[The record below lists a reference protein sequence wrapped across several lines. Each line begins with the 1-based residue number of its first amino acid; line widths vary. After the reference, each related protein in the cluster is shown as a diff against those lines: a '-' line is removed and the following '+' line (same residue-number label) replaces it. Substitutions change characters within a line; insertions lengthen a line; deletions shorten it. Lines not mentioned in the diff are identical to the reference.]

1 MAITVTSPSDFS
13 PSQSRQSGLD
23 PSKYTSL
30 SAYLNAAGKPDNMS
44 ALHYIYGDESVSGV
58 NGLLE
63 AVGAVNRAGT
73 QDSIDWWEKTRRHFS
88 DVPASNTAIA
98 AVPANEKDSM
108 NITFSSAHRYVVGDK
123 VLLYTATD
131 GSVEPTVATVTDDDQ
146 NNDGLVITVY
156 PDTVWAGALTTSA
169 IELVT
174 KFGSEFA
181 QGTNQPTVGLVP
193 NVNKY
198 SQTYFIM
205 KTMFPAT
212 GSQLTN
218 VQWVTDPVTGDD
230 RWVYFGDKE
239 NTMRTLDYKELMM
252 TVGKKVTNPYLKSTA
267 GSGITA
273 VTDINGSESL
283 FSAVSSRGINTNG
296 MIDSLAELEDLI
308 MAFDA
313 QAGQSNISGGDQRI
327 FFANRA
333 QRLAVDDMVAS
344 LNGAAGFGTSTAGSP
359 TFGAFSNG
367 EEMAIKLGFS
377 SFTRGGYT
385 FHMKDYKLLND
396 PTLLGNSLA
405 GYYKG
410 IIFPLATYSDPKTG
424 QASSMLEISEK
435 AYGSYNRGMEEWVT
449 GAANGVYNHSDG
461 FDGMLFH
468 KRSETALVVK
478 GANNIALVKGAT
490 A

>member
-1 MAITVTSPSDFS
+1 MAITVSSPSGNANPAVRS
-13 PSQSRQSGLD
+13 SSLD
-23 PSKYTSL
+23 PAKYTSISNYL
-30 SAYLNAAGKPDNMS
+30 SAAGKPDNIS
-44 ALHYIYGDESVSGV
+44 PLHYIYGDESVSGL

-73 QDSIDWWEKTRRHFS
+73 QDSVDWWEKTRRHFS
-88 DVPASNTAIA
+88 DVPASNTAITVA
-98 AVPANEKDSM
+98 TQSTNSM
-108 NITFSSAHRYVVGDK
+108 NITFSAAHRYVTGDK
-123 VLLYTATD
+123 LLLYIATN
-131 GSVEPTVATVTDDDQ
+131 GSKAPIVATVTDDDQ
-146 NNDGLVITVY
+146 NDDGLVITVY
-156 PDTVWAGALTTSA
+156 PDTTWPEDIGTSE

-174 KFGSEFA
+174 KIGAEFA

-193 NVNKY
+193 NVDKY

-218 VQWVTDPVTGDD
+218 IQWVTDPVTGDD

-252 TVGKKVTNPYLKSTA
+252 TVGKKITNSNLTA
-267 GSGITA
+267 L
-273 VTDINGSESL
+273 DLNGSESL
-283 FSAVSSRGINTNG
+283 FDAVSNRGINTNG
-296 MIDSLAELEDLI
+296 AIDSLAELEDLI
-308 MAFDA
+308 MAFDG

-327 FFANRA
+327 FFANRM
-333 QRLAVDDMVAS
+333 QRLAIDDMVAS
-344 LNGAAGFGTSTAGSP
+344 LNGAAGFGTGVNGAPS
-359 TFGAFSNG
+359 FGAFSNG
-367 EEMAIKLGFS
+367 EEMAVRLGFS

-396 PTLLGNSLA
+396 VTLLGNSLA
-405 GYYKG
+405 NYYKG
-410 IIFPLATYSDPKTG
+410 IIFPLASYSDPKSG
-424 QASSMLEISEK
+424 QVSSMLEISEK
-435 AYGSYNRGMEEWVT
+435 AYGGYNRGMEEWVV

-468 KRSETALVVK
+468 KRCETALVVK
-478 GANNIALVKGAT
+478 GANNIALIKGAT